1 MVYPVH
7 VRLTF
12 AGVFGQTAAPVERF
26 MFNLSLSGGGT
37 PTVAQATAL
46 LAPFATLLDSTFISG
61 AQPEYVKV
69 AAIGADGKYLQASQR
84 ADAPPYTGTGA
95 FRYPPQVA
103 LVASLHTATRG
114 RSGRGRIYLPP
125 PDAGLVAGAATLSVT
140 NVDAIRDK
148 VKTFLNAIVTA
159 YNSAD
164 GGGGTAHLIVASKK
178 GTAPQVTSI
187 SVGLA
192 LDTMRTRRRSVKES
206 YESVAL

>member
-1 MVYPVH
+1 MVFPVH
-7 VRLTF
+7 VRATF
-12 AGVFGQTAAPVERF
+12 AGTFGITAAPVERF

-37 PTVAQATAL
+37 PSVGQATGM

-61 AQPEYVKV
+61 AQPEFVKV
-69 AAIGADGKYLQASQR
+69 AAIGADGKYLFDSQR
-84 ADAPPYTGTGA
+84 AEATPYTGTGA

-125 PDAGLVAGAATLSVT
+125 PDAPLVGGAGTLST
-140 NVDAIRDK
+140 ANADAIRDK

-164 GGGGTAHLIVASKK
+164 GGGGTAHLIVASRK
-178 GTAPQVTSI
+178 GTSPQITSV

-192 LDTMRTRRRSVKES
+192 LDTMRTRRRSIKES
-206 YESVAL
+206 YETVAL